1 MTALLADYTLRV
13 VALGAGVLGATAGAL
28 GCFAYLR
35 RQSLLGDALSHAAL
49 PGIALAFLVTGSKAP
64 LPIMVGAGVA
74 GWLGTL
80 AIGLV
85 VRRSRVPADSA
96 LGMVLAVFFGV
107 GLVLLTVIQRRPD
120 AAQAGLESF
129 LFGQAA
135 SLLRADVIV
144 MAILGGGC
152 LLVLALLWKELQL
165 LAFDSA
171 FGSSLGRPMTLLDG
185 IFTLLLVIAIVIGL
199 RTVGVVLM
207 SAMVVAPA
215 AAARQLTTRLGSMVV
230 VAAGIGVVAGVSGA
244 VLSSVVPRLPTGPT
258 IVLVLSSVVLLSLVL
273 APRRGLLWR
282 RVRLRRLQPAAALD
296 PVLMHLYAL
305 SRQHRDDPDHGHAL
319 AVLRT
324 MSPPGSNLERALAD
338 LEARGLAQVVG
349 DGLWAP
355 TAIGRREA
363 ERLLAR
369 HSGDRP

>member
-324 MSPPGSNLERALAD
+324 MSPPDSNLERALAD

>member
-1 MTALLADYTLRV
+1 MTALLTDYTLRV

-107 GLVLLTVIQRRPD
+107 GMVLLTVIQRRPD

-144 MAILGGGC
+144 MAALGGGC

-171 FGSSLGRPMTLLDG
+171 FGSSLGRPMGLLDG
-185 IFTLLLVIAIVIGL
+185 VFTLLLVIAIVIGL

-215 AAARQLTTRLGSMVV
+215 AAARQLTTRLGPMVA
-230 VAAGIGVVAGVSGA
+230 VAAGIGVAAGVSGA

-258 IVLVLSSVVLLSLVL
+258 IVLVLSSIVLLSLIL

-305 SRQHRDDPDHGHAL
+305 SRQHRDDPDHGHRL

-324 MSPPGSNLERALAD
+324 MSPPGSDLERALAD
-338 LEARGLAQVVG
+338 LEARGLAQGVG

-369 HSGDRP
+369 RSGDRP